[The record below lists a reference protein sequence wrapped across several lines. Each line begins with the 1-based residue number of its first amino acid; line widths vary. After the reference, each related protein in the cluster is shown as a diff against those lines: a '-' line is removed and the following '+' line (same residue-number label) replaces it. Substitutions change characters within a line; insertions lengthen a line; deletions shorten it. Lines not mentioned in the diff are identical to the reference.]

1 MDRVPCDC
9 HCSYRCWSRTGE
21 PAAGHP
27 HRGGWYVFA
36 KTKLQLQF
44 QSTLL
49 NLPCQILTAL
59 PISTNPPLL
68 FYPLCLLLIWL
79 STLSSFN
86 PIFGQC
92 FFKRKETHFAKSTIF
107 WLFYI
112 PHLVRCSI
120 STHGMAF
127 SAEGLQTS
135 SPNCHFLNFYR
146 MSSYFS
152 LFSFFLRTWQI
163 EDSGQNKRWKIFFEG
178 HFLKSFFCLS
188 SCDTV
193 IFNPFFFLAP

>member
-112 PHLVRCSI
+112 PQFQHMVWHFQQKASKLPVPTVI
-120 STHGMAF
+120 FETF
-127 SAEGLQTS
+127 TE
-135 SPNCHFLNFYR
+135 CHRIFHFFL
-146 MSSYFS
+146 
-152 LFSFFLRTWQI
+152 FFLRTWQI